1 MNFNTLMKTQKLKK
15 IAFFLFA
22 PFILV
27 SCFNNDSETELEVY
41 TDAFLIK
48 KMVGTEPMYAVAFY
62 AYGNQT
68 MSSGTVTEVGGSG
81 ALVNLGNNPSTIFT
95 LSKIPVESDYKPYP
109 PANTEYKFK
118 VIASSGAI
126 DESTDKLIVKNLS
139 TPTITKTEFGE
150 NKKLVN
156 VAWTAVP
163 NIDGYVVKVADKTGS
178 FIYSTESL
186 KSSVTSFTVNMMAG
200 NWSKTIVSGETYS
213 IQVHA
218 FVYEA
223 DADDFYNV
231 YNVEEISIAEKTLPW
246 VLE

>member
-1 MNFNTLMKTQKLKK
+1 MKTQKLKK
-15 IAFFLFA
+15 IGILLLA
-22 PFILV
+22 PFILA
-27 SCFNNDSETELEVY
+27 SCINNDSETNLQVY

-81 ALVNLGNNPSTIFT
+81 VPVNLGNNPSTIFT

-126 DESTDKLIVKNLS
+126 DESTDKLTVKNLA

-156 VAWTAVP
+156 VAWTTVP
-163 NIDGYVVKVADKTGS
+163 NVDGYVVKVADKTGA
-178 FIYSTESL
+178 FIYSTEGL
-186 KSSVTSFTVNMMAG
+186 KSSVTSFTINVMAG

-231 YNVEEISIAEKTLPW
+231 YNVEEISIAEKSVPW
-246 VLE
+246 VME